1 MAADDEKAAGG
12 KTAEDIVKGRL
23 QDLPAIIR
31 EEIVS

>member
-12 KTAEDIVKGRL
+12 KTAKDSAKSRFP
-23 QDLPAIIR
+23 DLPAIIG